1 MSSLAATMPR
11 RRSTTLHDIAQQAGV
26 TTAAVSYV
34 LNDTPGR
41 RISPKTRQQIKAI
54 AEELNYVPH
63 KMARS
68 LATGRSRTLAACFSG
83 FFDIA
88 LHDPYAMGL
97 IRGILRQASAQ
108 DYALQII
115 TEENRQ
121 SAHGGVDGW
130 IGILSHEPLPQDLS
144 PGTHLVYLDPDRAF
158 GPHSYWADNRAAGNL
173 LAETVQEHSRQAL
186 LLHHGPIRS
195 EPHSYQDRGNA
206 FLDTYRQVHGARSV
220 RRAHLN
226 PVASTPVQ
234 QAKFRELLRQRIEE
248 GTDTIIC
255 VSDILARLVQS
266 LLLQEGFHTPEDVNL
281 VGFDNTAHSEFA
293 VPPIST
299 VDLGVEEM
307 GRMISQCLIDLIEG
321 RAPAYRPPS
330 PRWIPRLT
338 CRFS

>member
-1 MSSLAATMPR
+1 MPR

-41 RISPKTRQQIKAI
+41 RISPKTREHIKAI

-97 IRGILRQASAQ
+97 IRGILRQASSK

-121 SAHGGVDGW
+121 SAHGSVDGW
-130 IGILSHEPLPQDLS
+130 IGILSHEPLPKHLAQ
-144 PGTHLVYLDPDRAF
+144 GTHMVYLDPDRAF
-158 GPHSYWADNRAAGNL
+158 GAHSYWADNLAAGKL
-173 LAETVQEHSRQAL
+173 LADTVVEHSHQAL
-186 LLHHGPIRS
+186 LLHHGPIGS

-206 FLDTYRQVHGARSV
+206 FLEAYRRVKGARSA

-226 PVASTPVQ
+226 PVASSPAQ
-234 QAKFRELLRQRIEE
+234 QAKVRELLGKHIQE
-248 GTDTIIC
+248 GTDTIVC

-266 LLLQEGFHTPEDVNL
+266 LLQQEGIKTPDDVNL
-281 VGFDNTAHSEFA
+281 IGFDNTAHSEFA
-293 VPPIST
+293 SPPIST
-299 VDLGVEEM
+299 VDLGVEAM
-307 GRMISQCLIDLIEG
+307 GAAISQCLIDLIEG
-321 RAPAYRPPS
+321 REPSYLPPS

-338 CRFS
+338 SRF